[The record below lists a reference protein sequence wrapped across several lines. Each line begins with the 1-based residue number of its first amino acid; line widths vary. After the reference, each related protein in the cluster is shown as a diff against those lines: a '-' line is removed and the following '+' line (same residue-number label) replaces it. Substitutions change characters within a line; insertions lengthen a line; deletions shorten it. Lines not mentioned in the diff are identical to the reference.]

1 MSKFGRTCK
10 RFYSLATPLLHKR
23 VTVSAA
29 YHAHIPK
36 LIRELET
43 YLSIKQKRQL
53 KKEGKYKGQ
62 QERYSRQLDADATP
76 DCASHV
82 RQFVAGTADPGRK
95 HQYIVFRYVEE
106 AFKNMPNLEIVEVSF
121 LTE

>member
-1 MSKFGRTCK
+1 MGKLGRTCK
-10 RFYSLATPLLHKR
+10 RFYSLTIPLLHKR
-23 VTVSAA
+23 VAVSAA

-36 LIRELET
+36 LIRELEP

-62 QERYSRQLDADATP
+62 QGRYLRHLDADARP

-82 RQFVAGTADPGRK
+82 RQFVAGSGDPGRR

-106 AFKNMPNLEIVEVSF
+106 AFKSMPNLEIVEASF
-121 LTE
+121 LTK